1 MSKLRRS
8 LSKRLSLDIML
19 LAIPVFVLSL
29 GIFYLQSRY
38 LIRQEAIE
46 RSNSILKTTVQR
58 VNNYMSTVET
68 SINANAWLLEEN
80 FRPDSIEAVSRR
92 IVRLN
97 PHILS
102 CSVSAEPDLFPQYGR
117 YFSVY
122 TVNEKLREGND
133 TSGMKDSIISVRE
146 TDYEYTDKLWYK
158 EPLRLGKPC
167 WVEPFGEY
175 TQGKINHNDA
185 VATYCRPLSSEKGDI
200 LGVVTADFSFSQLAK
215 TITAI
220 EYPYTDAYFILL
232 GGDGRYFIHPDTT
245 CLFRKTIFTDADPR
259 LHADKIALGHE
270 MTEGKHG
277 TMHVNVNGRRCHVC
291 YHPVPGTDWSLAMVC
306 PDSEILVGYHRLA
319 YVITIIIFLGL
330 LTMLWLCNKV
340 VRQTVHPINQLLSH
354 TRQIANGNY
363 DEAIPY
369 TDQKDDIGALQNG
382 FIKMQQAL
390 HDHLGRIH
398 QTAEKIRKHNEER
411 ARDMELAEEAVK
423 KKTTFIQNLSHQIRT
438 PLNIIMG
445 FANVIHENIV
455 SRNKREDALD
465 PFHDINVGKITDM
478 MKHNTIQLKRMILM
492 LFDSSS
498 TVDELMGNRTD
509 EVSCNEVVRESIDYT
524 LGHFQKLD
532 VKFESELSDAT
543 HILTSHIYLTRTLRE
558 LLDNAAN
565 YSDGKH
571 ITLQVSQT
579 ETTVN
584 FTITDVGPGLPEN
597 AEELIFKPFIKFDDM
612 SEGLGLGLPLCKRH
626 ALSLGGDLIYDK
638 DYKEGCRFILQMPK

>member
-80 FRPDSIEAVSRR
+80 FRPDSLEAVSRR

-122 TVNEKLREGND
+122 TVNEKLREGDD
-133 TSGMKDSIISVRE
+133 TSAMKGSIISVRE

-175 TQGKINHNDA
+175 TQGKIDHNDA

-215 TITAI
+215 SVTDT
-220 EYPYTDAYFILL
+220 EHPYPDAYFMLL
-232 GGDGRYFIHPDTT
+232 GSDGRYFIHPDTT
-245 CLFRKTIFTDADPR
+245 CLFRKTIYTDANPNQ
-259 LHADKIALGHE
+259 HADMIALGHE
-270 MTEGKHG
+270 MTEGKLG

-340 VRQTVHPINQLLSH
+340 VRQTVHLINQLLSH
-354 TRQIANGNY
+354 TRQIADGNY

-398 QTAEKIRKHNEER
+398 QTAEEIRKHNEER

-423 KKTTFIQNLSHQIRT
+423 KTTTFIQNLSHQIRT

-455 SRNKREDALD
+455 SRSKGADALD

>member
-1 MSKLRRS
+1 
-8 LSKRLSLDIML
+8 
-19 LAIPVFVLSL
+19 
-29 GIFYLQSRY
+29 
-38 LIRQEAIE
+38 
-46 RSNSILKTTVQR
+46 
-58 VNNYMSTVET
+58 
-68 SINANAWLLEEN
+68 
-80 FRPDSIEAVSRR
+80 
-92 IVRLN
+92 
-97 PHILS
+97 
-102 CSVSAEPDLFPQYGR
+102 
-117 YFSVY
+117 
-122 TVNEKLREGND
+122 
-133 TSGMKDSIISVRE
+133 
-146 TDYEYTDKLWYK
+146 
-158 EPLRLGKPC
+158 
-167 WVEPFGEY
+167 
-175 TQGKINHNDA
+175 
-185 VATYCRPLSSEKGDI
+185 
-200 LGVVTADFSFSQLAK
+200 
-215 TITAI
+215 
-220 EYPYTDAYFILL
+220 
-232 GGDGRYFIHPDTT
+232 
-245 CLFRKTIFTDADPR
+245 
-259 LHADKIALGHE
+259 
-270 MTEGKHG
+270 
-277 TMHVNVNGRRCHVC
+277 
-291 YHPVPGTDWSLAMVC
+291 
-306 PDSEILVGYHRLA
+306 
-319 YVITIIIFLGL
+319 
-330 LTMLWLCNKV
+330 
-340 VRQTVHPINQLLSH
+340 
-354 TRQIANGNY
+354 
-363 DEAIPY
+363 
-369 TDQKDDIGALQNG
+369 
-382 FIKMQQAL
+382 
-390 HDHLGRIH
+390 
-398 QTAEKIRKHNEER
+398 
-411 ARDMELAEEAVK
+411 MELAEEAVK
-423 KKTTFIQNLSHQIRT
+423 KTTTFIQNLSHQIRT

-455 SRNKREDALD
+455 SRSKREDALD